1 MSILWLASFL
11 LAYVLVSSLYST
23 YFIQHISIKSRL
35 GSPET
40 QNEVTTLAMK
50 QNEANMAALKTFY
63 TKSIESEVALNVLA
77 PYVRIVMDRYNYKR
91 RQLIFDVSANN
102 GQDASMVL
110 GVFQQVI
117 GMCGSFGNSFN
128 VVSIEPSP
136 KVFCELEELA
146 QRRGWPHSE
155 ILRLNI
161 GLRIRQGFLHF
172 MILATKGA
180 CFRGVN

>member
-40 QNEVTTLAMK
+40 QNEGTTLAMK

-63 TKSIESEVALNVLA
+63 TKSIESEVAFNNWNMGCSDLNVLA
-77 PYVRIVMDRYNYKR
+77 PYVQIVMDRYNYKR
-91 RQLIFDVSANN
+91 RQLIFDVGANN

-117 GMCGSFGNSFN
+117 GMCGSFGNS
-128 VVSIEPSP
+128 SRLSLLSHLP
-136 KVFCELEELA
+136 KSFVNSKNWLKGEAGPA
-146 QRRGWPHSE
+146 QR
-155 ILRLNI
+155 
-161 GLRIRQGFLHF
+161 FC
-172 MILATKGA
+172 A
-180 CFRGVN
+180 